1 MLRVV
6 YLIYHKHEAFM
17 YTPMLRVVYL
27 IDHKHEALTYTP
39 MLRVV
44 YLIDHKQGME
54 VRFHAAKKIGL
65 ISINIGVQGGW
76 PVYAE
81 LPDSVGVS
89 KVN

>member
-1 MLRVV
+1 
-6 YLIYHKHEAFM
+6 
-17 YTPMLRVVYL
+17 
-27 IDHKHEALTYTP
+27 

-65 ISINIGVQGGW
+65 ISINIGVQ
-76 PVYAE
+76 E

>member
-1 MLRVV
+1 
-6 YLIYHKHEAFM
+6 
-17 YTPMLRVVYL
+17 
-27 IDHKHEALTYTP
+27 

-76 PVYAE
+76 PEYAE